1 MLSENNRTGQGKDAG
16 KPTDFSG
23 ISARSRNTTKQNIIW
38 SSDKQVFAIN
48 KKNPSEFKVYDI
60 SKFIKSLSGYELNK
74 DEVVTVNAD
83 KDTKKLESKIK
94 DDFRKEINKS
104 KLDDKDI
111 AITQSTLPDLRTDSK
126 GKLKTPTLS
135 KTIQQQIRELVD
147 TSDLKKNGQSIT
159 LDNIVELSQKF
170 ETDPIKVDS
179 AKSTSDIQLKQN
191 PVYRGLL
198 NKFIDNPGTKP
209 YPLTLLNDVQKLKE
223 YGFEVQQSIITDFGE
238 VAGPVALLT
247 NNANG
252 NADRVL
258 LTFLGA
264 KNFNEIKEATIHFN
278 SGNTDPL
285 YDSFI
290 EYNGRIVGIS
300 SKANGSA
307 GTSIT
312 SLKLAIVE
320 IRNNP
325 IALKMLNEEILNKPD
340 FLNAYKI
347 LVELVVDTRIMD
359 NSNKLFNML
368 ALVDKNYKNLD
379 DDIKSLSVARNI
391 TKVNDIKLTNNF
403 TLPDDWSFSDYIN
416 DKVKKYVSD
425 RKTMK
430 NKGAMDVLKRCLT
443 TTIAKSL
450 NQDPSIS
457 QLAVWILNH
466 SATVQIST
474 STTQKKKGPIQ
485 IYNISAVWPSTA
497 VDTVTFFE
505 EDVDSPR
512 FVLAINKQN
521 LQFPDGVN
529 DKLSDRDY
537 PLSDGKAEFKDK
549 FDSETKKKLAKDMAP
564 TPQDL
569 AIDSGNYYQSNTAQG
584 IPDISTATDLE
595 TSSQT
600 RVTQI
605 AGVDVLA
612 SELKQANFSD
622 NFITKVLKKRAEILK
637 GTSKNIIPNPN
648 MIQRIYDQQK
658 QLPVLFNKAKESL
671 KQISSNN
678 PHRFKKML
686 DELVNK
692 GILTQ
697 KDIDQLNQQNTPITE
712 SRSIRNLAKLLER
725 KLNAILIT
733 RIR

>member
-1 MLSENNRTGQGKDAG
+1 
-16 KPTDFSG
+16 
-23 ISARSRNTTKQNIIW
+23 
-38 SSDKQVFAIN
+38 
-48 KKNPSEFKVYDI
+48 
-60 SKFIKSLSGYELNK
+60 
-74 DEVVTVNAD
+74 
-83 KDTKKLESKIK
+83 
-94 DDFRKEINKS
+94 
-104 KLDDKDI
+104 
-111 AITQSTLPDLRTDSK
+111 
-126 GKLKTPTLS
+126 
-135 KTIQQQIRELVD
+135 
-147 TSDLKKNGQSIT
+147 
-159 LDNIVELSQKF
+159 
-170 ETDPIKVDS
+170 
-179 AKSTSDIQLKQN
+179 
-191 PVYRGLL
+191 
-198 NKFIDNPGTKP
+198 
-209 YPLTLLNDVQKLKE
+209 
-223 YGFEVQQSIITDFGE
+223 
-238 VAGPVALLT
+238 
-247 NNANG
+247 
-252 NADRVL
+252 
-258 LTFLGA
+258 
-264 KNFNEIKEATIHFN
+264 
-278 SGNTDPL
+278 
-285 YDSFI
+285 
-290 EYNGRIVGIS
+290 
-300 SKANGSA
+300 
-307 GTSIT
+307 
-312 SLKLAIVE
+312 
-320 IRNNP
+320 
-325 IALKMLNEEILNKPD
+325 MLNEEILNKPD